1 MSPTISIRWS
11 GVSAIAAGVLFALAP
26 LVHPNHDPDGFRS
39 AMWIPAHLM
48 LQGGVMLALFPLIG
62 TFALQLRQAG
72 WLGLVGF
79 LGAFI
84 GTALMLSYLL
94 IELYII
100 PFLGLQAPNLLA
112 DDAPPPGLDVA
123 SMIMQAIFTF
133 GYVALG
139 AAIVRARVLP
149 RAVGLLL
156 PIGGLAMGPVG
167 GMLLGS
173 IISDE
178 NVAFAVSG
186 LAFGLALASL
196 GAALWTSTPA
206 RQRLAAPVAPARFA
220 HASEPAG

>member
-1 MSPTISIRWS
+1 MSPTRLIRWS
-11 GVSAIAAGVLFALAP
+11 GLSAIAAGALFALAP

-48 LQGGVMLALFPLIG
+48 LQGGVMLTLFALMG

-79 LGAFI
+79 LGASV

-94 IELYII
+94 IELFII
-100 PFLGLQAPNLLA
+100 PFLGLEAPNLLA
-112 DDAPPPGLDVA
+112 EDVPPPGLDVA

-149 RAVGLLL
+149 RSVGLLL
-156 PIGGLAMGPVG
+156 PIGALAMGPVG
-167 GMLLGS
+167 GSLIGS
-173 IISDE
+173 IIGNED
-178 NVAFAVSG
+178 VAFAVSG
-186 LAFGLALASL
+186 LVFGLTLARL
-196 GAALWTSTPA
+196 GAALWTSTHE
-206 RQRLAAPVAPARFA
+206 RQRLATPVATTPLAR
-220 HASEPAG
+220 AS